1 MPSGKQC
8 SVCVGFCPILFELR
22 ADGPDPLIALPYR
35 MVFAV
40 ATDTDVIIYDTQQ
53 TKPIAYL
60 QKIHYTRLTD
70 ISWSKDGLLLVAS
83 STDGFCTV
91 VNFENN
97 ELGVE
102 YKKVEEIQ
110 EEVKKEDPV
119 ENKEQEVV
127 TIENKPEAKKRPTI
141 LDQWTIKTPKRK
153 LETENENIKSPSPV
167 VNKLTPKRIKPIP
180 VEDQTKT
187 PTTTTVKKKSTDTP
201 PKKKGTILNFVITGE
216 NRKKPE
222 LATDE
227 EARDAWKCENEV
239 TAKKQGTECVDLT
252 EDSIEDFKL
261 EISVSQ
267 SLDVHKSETTT
278 NDDKTETVNDSK
290 EIVTN
295 SKITEKADNNTPET
309 VNSSKE
315 ITTDSKEN
323 ETNTNKENEKTNST
337 SIKPPQEL
345 QPQVKKARRVE
356 LITLS
361 SPRSK
366 KKGSN
371 NKTD

>member
-1 MPSGKQC
+1 
-8 SVCVGFCPILFELR
+8 
-22 ADGPDPLIALPYR
+22 

-110 EEVKKEDPV
+110 EEVKKEAPV
-119 ENKEQEVV
+119 ESKQQEEV

-153 LETENENIKSPSPV
+153 LETEDENVKSPSPV
-167 VNKLTPKRIKPIP
+167 VNTLTPKRIKPIP
-180 VEDQTKT
+180 VVDQTKT
-187 PTTTTVKKKSTDTP
+187 PTTTVKKKSTDAP

-222 LATDE
+222 IVADE
-227 EARDAWKCENEV
+227 EARDAWRCENEV
-239 TAKKQGTECVDLT
+239 AAEKQEIDCVDLT
-252 EDSIEDFKL
+252 EESIEDFKL

-267 SLDVHKSETTT
+267 SLDVRKSETTT
-278 NDDKTETVNDSK
+278 NDDKTETANHSK
-290 EIVTN
+290 EIVSN
-295 SKITEKADNNTPET
+295 SKITEKDDNNTLET
-309 VNSSKE
+309 VNNSKE
-315 ITTDSKEN
+315 ITTDTK

-337 SIKPPQEL
+337 CIKPQQELL
-345 QPQVKKARRVE
+345 QPQIKKARRVE

-366 KKGSN
+366 KKGIN